1 MCNNSKAIP
10 VEILSDFSLSL
21 GKMSSFWMHRIYIYI
36 CPSSFLKIL
45 TMQWHKCEFTW
56 KDFKLFSSLTHITR
70 TQNKH
75 NTMLPRR
82 DDIFQE
88 KPHSHERKR
97 DDVVE
102 LFISRN
108 KSSPLGTFA
117 LTSVLGSNSNLQY
130 WSILRLMIS

>member
-1 MCNNSKAIP
+1 
-10 VEILSDFSLSL
+10 
-21 GKMSSFWMHRIYIYI
+21 
-36 CPSSFLKIL
+36 
-45 TMQWHKCEFTW
+45 MQWHKCEFTW
-56 KDFKLFSSLTHITR
+56 KDFKFFSSLTHIIR

-88 KPHSHERKR
+88 KQHSHERKR

-108 KSSPLGTFA
+108 KSSPLGTIA